1 MMRIKKRYISASLFK
16 LPDLDSLPDCV
27 TQAGNQDKQ
36 HQMQKAIHFCIAL
49 QVARPG
55 FEPRQSEPKSDVLPL
70 YYRASYPCGD
80 AKIGV
85 LKIDS
90 KFKIY
95 ALLKYLFNARLPTH
109 DS

>member
-1 MMRIKKRYISASLFK
+1 MKIKKRYISASLSK
-16 LPDLDSLPDCV
+16 LPDLDSLPDFGGS
-27 TQAGNQDKQ
+27 QAGNHDKQ
-36 HQMQKAIHFCIAL
+36 NQNQKAIHFCIAF

-70 YYRASYPCGD
+70 YYRASYPYGD

-90 KFKIY
+90 KF
-95 ALLKYLFNARLPTH
+95 
-109 DS
+109 